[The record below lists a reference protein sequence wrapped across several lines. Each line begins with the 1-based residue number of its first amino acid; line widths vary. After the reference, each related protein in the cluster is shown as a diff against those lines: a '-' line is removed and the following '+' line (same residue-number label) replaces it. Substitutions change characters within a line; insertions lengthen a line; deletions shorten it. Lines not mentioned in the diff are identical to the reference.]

1 MKVKISDPLKNE
13 ERLRKQRLY
22 TMEYQK
28 QMEAKGIESQ
38 EPLAS
43 AQCQQEFLAMVNH
56 FWFLTPKRLLNG
68 VFLYDMFYL
77 FVHKS
82 EQNLNIYL
90 TIQAK

>member
-43 AQCQQEFLAMVNH
+43 AISNC
-56 FWFLTPKRLLNG
+56 
-68 VFLYDMFYL
+68 
-77 FVHKS
+77 
-82 EQNLNIYL
+82 
-90 TIQAK
+90 